1 MWPLEDADVVP
12 SYFLTSGKRVVSRD
26 GLEVD
31 TVEGVV
37 INAFE
42 SVAPFLFLDV
52 MLEGSVRRKP
62 ELLSRHE
69 IS

>member
-26 GLEVD
+26 GLD
-31 TVEGVV
+31 TVEGV
-37 INAFE
+37 IISIFE
-42 SVAPFLFLDV
+42 CVAPFLFLDV

-62 ELLSRHE
+62 EMLSRHE